1 MMDLHNYPLD
11 SQNCTIEIESCE
23 LIKYYFCFLYKTN
36 KNIIFFIK
44 DGYTSD
50 EVNICWKNSKT
61 SVSGVDKVH
70 LPQFKILDYKTSTY
84 VEYLATGIVK
94 SLLLNTKYLT

>member
-23 LIKYYFCFLYKTN
+23 LIK
-36 KNIIFFIK
+36 IIFVFYIKQTKHVISFIK

-84 VEYLATGIVK
+84 VEYLATGRLK
-94 SLLLNTKYLT
+94 SLLLNTKYLA